1 MAESRDKQELFKEM
15 ILRLRISNVTLGK
28 IEQNTLNTADLSLK
42 NAVNIE
48 SLATEIKSLFEDLKK
63 NYKPAERTERDVKQ
77 KRGSLSAKDSSNLFI
92 ISKET
97 ASTAFHTFNMIGIL
111 ESTYSLTK
119 DILTTLQ
126 GNQLTNE
133 ENRLEDKKDNE
144 KKNKMQTGGKDKPNL
159 KGGLGSFGILG
170 ALTAVAGLVV
180 GFVIGLAETIG
191 SYFKTIKKGIE
202 KILNIGA
209 ITKKLEETFLKI
221 TTFLKESVLGKAVI
235 KFFEP
240 IQKFFAGLGAES
252 KLVTSIKTMWPKVK
266 GFFEPI
272 KKIFTFLI
280 SKVGLLKSLIPGL
293 GEAGVLFGNLKNIF
307 GTFSKLGKFL
317 GGPWVTAILQSVMS
331 IFEGFKIFKE
341 TGDIGKALEGG
352 TVGFINA
359 FTGDILD
366 LIKDTVSWLG
376 GALGFKDFEKMLDSF
391 SFSDIIGE
399 FLHRFIKAGQDTFEQ
414 IFQSFID
421 VFNDISREIS
431 EGNILGAAWEMIRGT
446 MKTLAALPLD
456 MVKGWL
462 ASTAGAFGA
471 NDVEKSLRSLSFAK
485 MFGGTVT
492 QTGAET
498 DSSNKS
504 ILGAAGDKTDLRR
517 KQKEA
522 KKDLNKAE
530 KGISET
536 VTDTAKELL
545 PGANAVIDKGKELLG
560 ISGDANEGF
569 METLFKAYNENVGA
583 AADITP
589 NPSTIG
595 SDISAIQS
603 DTANVNMAAA
613 LQPVNMAP
621 SGGGGGGSNVSHN
634 NSSVT
639 YQNNNVPDRTSWM
652 LRPIFGGM

>member
-1 MAESRDKQELFKEM
+1 MADARDKQELFKEM
-15 ILRLRISNVTLGK
+15 ILELKVSNETLGK
-28 IEQNTLNTADLSLK
+28 IEQNTLNTADLSLE
-42 NAVNIE
+42 NAVNME

-63 NYKPAERTERDVKQ
+63 NYKPAARDVKQ
-77 KRGSLSAKDSSNLFI
+77 KGGSLSAKDSSNLFI

-111 ESTYSLTK
+111 EGTYSLTK

-126 GNQLTNE
+126 GNQLANE
-133 ENRLEDKKDNE
+133 ENRLEDKKDAE
-144 KKNKMQTGGKDKPNL
+144 KKNKMMPTGGDKPNL
-159 KGGLGSFGILG
+159 KGGLGSVGILG
-170 ALTAVAGLVV
+170 ALAGIAGLVI
-180 GFVIGLAETIG
+180 GFVSGLIETIG
-191 SYFKTIKKGIE
+191 SYFKSIKKGIE

-221 TTFLKESVLGKAVI
+221 TTFLKESALGKAVI

-252 KLVTSIKTMWPKVK
+252 KLVQGIVSLWPKVK

-272 KKIFTFLI
+272 QKVFTFLI
-280 SKVGLLKSLIPGL
+280 SKVGLLTSLIPGL
-293 GEAGVLFGNLKNIF
+293 GKVGSLFGNLKTIF

-317 GGPWVTAILQSVMS
+317 GGPIVTAVIQGALSL
-331 IFEGFKIFKE
+331 FEGFKIFKE

-359 FTGDILD
+359 FSGDILD

-376 GALGFKDFEKMLDSF
+376 GALGFKEFEKMLDSF
-391 SFSDIIGE
+391 SFSDIIAE
-399 FLHRFIKAGQDTFEQ
+399 FFHRFIKAGRDTFEQ
-414 IFQSFID
+414 FFQNFID
-421 VFNDISREIS
+421 IFDDIGSEIASGDIIGAIGEVFRGFLKTIATVLLDIPK
-431 EGNILGAAWEMIRGT
+431 NL
-446 MKTLAALPLD
+446 
-456 MVKGWL
+456 L
-462 ASTAGAFGA
+462 ASAAEGVGLNGIA
-471 NDVEKSLRSLSFAK
+471 KSMRDFSFSGL
-485 MFGGTVT
+485 FGGTHTKTGGET
-492 QTGAET
+492 QES
-498 DSSNKS
+498 DKS
-504 ILGAAGDKTDLRR
+504 ILAAAGDTTDLKR

-522 KKDLNKAE
+522 KKELNKAE
-530 KGISET
+530 KGVAET
-536 VTDTAKELL
+536 VTDTAKELV
-545 PGANAVIDKGKELLG
+545 PAANDVIDKGKELLG

-569 METLFKAYNENVGA
+569 MNMLFKAYNENVGS

-652 LRPIFGGM
+652 LRPIFGGL